1 MTLKYYL
8 IVKKMHLKLII
19 PKLVFCSNFYS
30 WQDYLRPINELII
43 LNSQTLYENGCVMHF
58 LLRYCWLS
66 KAGTGGL
73 LTLKTSHACHIS
85 LHVTVISARKLFI
98 NLKSSWN
105 NLGPLGFISN
115 FYSNGEELVI
125 KKASIFLHS
134 RLKQKSFY
142 IVTLQDLWHNPTIIF
157 LSLLTYFPSPFKVI
171 ISDLYIV
178 PVFPLLSYKLLED
191 KDHVFYVLAS
201 LWFPKMWFKSSS
213 NKWMLREC
221 V

>member
-43 LNSQTLYENGCVMHF
+43 LHLQTFYEDGCVMHF

-66 KAGTGGL
+66 KTWRGSL

-85 LHVTVISARKLFI
+85 LHVTVISARKLFFI
-98 NLKSSWN
+98 NWKSSWN
-105 NLGPLGFISN
+105 NLGPLGCISN

-125 KKASIFLHS
+125 KKSIYFSTFQTKPEILLH
-134 RLKQKSFY
+134 RHPRRC
-142 IVTLQDLWHNPTIIF
+142 VWHNP
-157 LSLLTYFPSPFKVI
+157 
-171 ISDLYIV
+171 
-178 PVFPLLSYKLLED
+178 
-191 KDHVFYVLAS
+191 VLQSSFCLCWPTFQALKS
-201 LWFPKMWFKSSS
+201 WFQT
-213 NKWMLREC
+213 C
-221 V
+221 I